1 MKNSNLKKLVLS
13 TAIIGASSFALSTT
27 AEQSGSSS
35 NSNYDLRQSESQSV
49 TAPSP
54 TDRNITNPNVEG
66 YSSTSAETTS
76 TSSTV
81 TVKSSNMDKATSN
94 VDKANSSASEREQVT
109 NRQEMM
115 NDSQNSSDR
124 SVSSVENSPS
134 SVEGEMDVDEM
145 VNFEPN
151 SVTLTESAEMQL
163 EKVVEQLDKG
173 KPVALTVEVQGSM
186 IDNDM
191 TSESSTSAASATTM
205 NQDSSAGFPA
215 DERGVAGARI
225 SPTERGEASISAN
238 STLPSNNAEAL
249 ESEQQDRA
257 QLISRYRAE
266 NIRQYLERQGV
277 TVVQWEMEGGV
288 TGAASGATTDT
299 GFATQSGGA
308 STQHSEEIQ
317 QVRIVI
323 VGDISPEGLSAL

>member
-1 MKNSNLKKLVLS
+1 MKSLNLKKLVLS
-13 TAIIGASSFALSTT
+13 TAIIGASSFALSTN
-27 AEQSGSSS
+27 AEQAGS
-35 NSNYDLRQSESQSV
+35 SNYDMRQSESQSV
-49 TAPSP
+49 TAPTP
-54 TDRNITNPNVEG
+54 ADRNITNPNTEG
-66 YSSTSAETTS
+66 YSSTSES
-76 TSSTV
+76 
-81 TVKSSNMDKATSN
+81 KN
-94 VDKANSSASEREQVT
+94 NSSEREQLT
-109 NRQEMM
+109 NRQQMM
-115 NDSQNSSDR
+115 DR
-124 SVSSVENSPS
+124 SQDSMDRSSSSLSAVEE
-134 SVEGEMDVDEM
+134 VDVDET

-163 EKVVEQLDKG
+163 EQVVKQIDKD
-173 KPVALTVEVQGSM
+173 KPVALTVEIQGST
-186 IDNDM
+186 IETDM
-191 TSESSTSAASATTM
+191 TTESSTTATSATSM

-238 STLPSNNAEAL
+238 STLPSNNAEAV

-266 NIRQYLERQGV
+266 NIRQYLERQGI

-288 TGAASGATTDT
+288 TGAASDETTDT

-308 STQHSEEIQ
+308 TSSQQTEEIQ

-323 VGDISPEGLSAL
+323 EGDISPEGLSAL

>member
-1 MKNSNLKKLVLS
+1 MKSLNFKKLVLS
-13 TAIIGASSFALSTT
+13 TAIIGASSFALSTN
-27 AEQSGSSS
+27 ADQSGSSS
-35 NSNYDLRQSESQSV
+35 NYDMRQSESQSV

-54 TDRNITNPNVEG
+54 ADRNITNPNVEG

-76 TSSTV
+76 KSSTV
-81 TVKSSNMDKATSN
+81 TVKSTNM
-94 VDKANSSASEREQVT
+94 DKANSSAREREQVT
-109 NRQEMM
+109 NRQEMT
-115 NDSQNSSDR
+115 NDSQSSADQ
-124 SVSSVENSPS
+124 SVSSVESE
-134 SVEGEMDVDEM
+134 VVVDEM

-163 EKVVEQLDKG
+163 EKVVEQLDKD
-173 KPVALTVEVQGSM
+173 KPVALTVEIQGSM
-186 IDNDM
+186 IENDM
-191 TSESSTSAASATTM
+191 TSESSTSATSATTM

-238 STLPSNNAEAL
+238 STLPSNNSEAL

-288 TGAASGATTDT
+288 TGAASGETTDT

-308 STQHSEEIQ
+308 NIQPSAQQSEEIQ

-323 VGDISPEGLSAL
+323 VGDVSPEGLSAL

>member
-1 MKNSNLKKLVLS
+1 MKSLNFKKLVLS
-13 TAIIGASSFALSTT
+13 TAIIGASSFALSTN
-27 AEQSGSSS
+27 ADQSGSSS
-35 NSNYDLRQSESQSV
+35 NYDMRQSESQSV

-54 TDRNITNPNVEG
+54 ADRNITNPNVEG

-76 TSSTV
+76 KSSTV
-81 TVKSSNMDKATSN
+81 TVKSTNMDKANSKM
-94 VDKANSSASEREQVT
+94 DKVNSSSTREREQVT
-109 NRQEMM
+109 NRQEMT
-115 NDSQNSSDR
+115 NDSQSSADR
-124 SVSSVENSPS
+124 SVSSVESE
-134 SVEGEMDVDEM
+134 VDVDEM

-163 EKVVEQLDKG
+163 EKVVEQLDKD
-173 KPVALTVEVQGSM
+173 KPVALTVEIQGSM
-186 IDNDM
+186 IENDM
-191 TSESSTSAASATTM
+191 TSESSTSATSATTM

-238 STLPSNNAEAL
+238 STLPSNNSEAL

-288 TGAASGATTDT
+288 TGAASGETTDT

-308 STQHSEEIQ
+308 NIQPSAQQSEEIQ

-323 VGDISPEGLSAL
+323 VGDVSPEGLSAL

>member
-1 MKNSNLKKLVLS
+1 MKKLNLKKLVLS
-13 TAIIGASSFALSTT
+13 TAIIGASSFALSTH
-27 AEQSGSSS
+27 AEQAGS
-35 NSNYDLRQSESQSV
+35 SNYDMRQSESQSV
-49 TAPSP
+49 TAPTP
-54 TDRNITNPNVEG
+54 ADRNITNPNTEG
-66 YSSTSAETTS
+66 YSSTSD
-76 TSSTV
+76 
-81 TVKSSNMDKATSN
+81 KSKN
-94 VDKANSSASEREQVT
+94 NSSESEQLT
-109 NRQEMM
+109 NRQQMM
-115 NDSQNSSDR
+115 DR
-124 SVSSVENSPS
+124 SQDSMDRSSSSLSAVEE
-134 SVEGEMDVDEM
+134 VDVDET

-163 EKVVEQLDKG
+163 EKVVKQIDKD
-173 KPVALTVEVQGSM
+173 KPVALTVEIQGST
-186 IDNDM
+186 IETDM
-191 TSESSTSAASATTM
+191 TTESSTSATSATTM

-266 NIRQYLERQGV
+266 NIRQYLERQGI

-288 TGAASGATTDT
+288 TGAASDETTDT

-308 STQHSEEIQ
+308 TSSQQSEEVQ

-323 VGDISPEGLSAL
+323 EGDISPEGLSAL